1 MEAGN
6 QKNMFTV
13 MITLKVVFTCTWSA
27 IRFLLYSYIKTEADQ
42 IFSSVIDGH
51 ISDDW
56 RFRGCFFLSI
66 LIESTVTVFH
76 DSVDVSDLNK

>member
-51 ISDDW
+51 ISDD
-56 RFRGCFFLSI
+56 
-66 LIESTVTVFH
+66 
-76 DSVDVSDLNK
+76 